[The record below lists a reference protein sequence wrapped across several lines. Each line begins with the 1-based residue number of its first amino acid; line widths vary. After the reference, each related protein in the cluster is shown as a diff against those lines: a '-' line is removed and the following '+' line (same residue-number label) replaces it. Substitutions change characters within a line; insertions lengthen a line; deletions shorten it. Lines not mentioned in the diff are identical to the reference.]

1 MKDEVIKRITKT
13 LELFI
18 ENKGEISDE
27 QLASL
32 LSLEGIKTS
41 SSTVGRDLTI
51 NLRKMF
57 INNSISNELSEK
69 ELEKKLNIINF
80 VAQKR
85 TENKNKGQVKGGV
98 NSVFNNDILKD
109 ENGKFRGSVKR
120 RG

>member
-1 MKDEVIKRITKT
+1 MKDQVIKRVTKT

-27 QLASL
+27 QLARL

-51 NLRKMF
+51 NLKKLF
-57 INNSISNELSEK
+57 EDNYTSKPLLEK
-69 ELEKKLNIINF
+69 ESNIIKY

-85 TENKNKGQVKGGV
+85 NENKYKGQINGGV
-98 NSVFNNDILKD
+98 KSAFNNDILKD
-109 ENGKFRGSVKR
+109 EYGKFRGSVKR
-120 RG
+120 HG